1 MSEEYYLEMFTADGK
16 YIIKNAEGEVVEAKP
31 LARLDAFKKLD
42 ELMGAPKKEEPEPEV
57 EEEEVE
63 EEEEELEEE
72 ELEEEEGE
80 EEDVGEEE

>member
-42 ELMGAPKKEEPEPEV
+42 ELMDAPKKEEPEPEV

-63 EEEEELEEE
+63 EDEELE
-72 ELEEEEGE
+72 EEEEGE

>member
-1 MSEEYYLEMFTADGK
+1 MSEYEYYLEMFTADGK
-16 YIIKNAEGEVVEAKP
+16 YIIKNAEGEVVEAEP

-63 EEEEELEEE
+63 EEEAE

>member
-1 MSEEYYLEMFTADGK
+1 MSEYTLELFTADGK
-16 YIIKNAEGEVVEAKP
+16 YIIKNAEGEVVEAEP

-63 EEEEELEEE
+63 EEEEE

>member
-1 MSEEYYLEMFTADGK
+1 MSEEYYLEMFTAECT
-16 YIIKNAEGEVVEAKP
+16 YIITNAEGEVVEANP

-42 ELMGAPKKEEPEPEV
+42 EVVGAPKKEEPEPEV

-72 ELEEEEGE
+72 AGE

>member
-16 YIIKNAEGEVVEAKP
+16 YIIKNAEGEVVEANP

-63 EEEEELEEE
+63 EEEDELEEE
-72 ELEEEEGE
+72 LVEEEGE

>member
-1 MSEEYYLEMFTADGK
+1 MSEYEYYLEMFTADGK
-16 YIIKNAEGEVVEAKP
+16 YIIKNAEGEVVEAEP

-57 EEEEVE
+57 EEEEGE
-63 EEEEELEEE
+63 EEEEE

>member
-1 MSEEYYLEMFTADGK
+1 MSEYEYYLEMFTADGK

-63 EEEEELEEE
+63 EEEELE
-72 ELEEEEGE
+72 EEEEGE

>member
-63 EEEEELEEE
+63 EEEELE
-72 ELEEEEGE
+72 EEEEGE

>member
-1 MSEEYYLEMFTADGK
+1 MSEYEYYLEMFTADGK
-16 YIIKNAEGEVVEAKP
+16 YIIKNAEGEVVEAEP

-63 EEEEELEEE
+63 EEEEE

>member
-1 MSEEYYLEMFTADGK
+1 MSEYEYYLEMFTADGK
-16 YIIKNAEGEVVEAKP
+16 YIIKNAEGEVVEAEP

-57 EEEEVE
+57 EEEE
-63 EEEEELEEE
+63 EEELE
-72 ELEEEEGE
+72 EEEEGE